1 MTRKY
6 RWVVLVGAV
15 AIGLFTATPA
25 LGVLVDMAGHWAAPL
40 VGALEAR
47 GIVNGDEW
55 KRFNPE
61 APLTRAQLAKLL
73 VTGLGHDD
81 SAKLLSAYPSRFLD
95 IPRWHWARGYVES
108 LAESAIIEGYPDA
121 TFAPEEPVTRVQLAA
136 ILVRAAGLSDQTR
149 TMRFEPTNYTD
160 DAAIPAWGRGA
171 VHVARANGLMEGFA
185 DGSFQPLQVVTRAE
199 GATALAR
206 LLGVRGALFHFTGT
220 LVKWDPV
227 ALTGTVRDELGN
239 EHSFAASREAQF
251 YRNGVGVTSR
261 QVRVLDQV
269 WMTLGSDGNVRFLDA
284 RYVDVLGKD
293 VTVRGSQVTVT
304 LPGNSV
310 KTYVLQPGVLVFA
323 NGRPSTVEKV
333 SGMNRAYMAL
343 DRATGEVRV
352 LDAVQVAAEGWFVS
366 YESASNTLTVQT
378 EEELKRL
385 KVAKEVLLL
394 LDGNRGQLTDLQTG
408 DRLMLS
414 VNEVGAVVYM
424 QAER

>member
-6 RWVVLVGAV
+6 RWVALAGAI

-95 IPRWHWARGYVES
+95 MPRWHWARGYVES

-171 VHVARANGLMEGFA
+171 VHVARANGLMEGFS

-206 LLGVRGALFHFTGT
+206 LLGARGALFHLTGT
-220 LVKWDPV
+220 LVKWDPG
-227 ALTGTVRDELGN
+227 ALTGTVRDELGSERN
-239 EHSFAASREAQF
+239 FEASRDAQF
-251 YRNGVGVTSR
+251 FRGGVAVTPG
-261 QVRVLDQV
+261 QVRMLDQV
-269 WMTLGSDGNVRFLDA
+269 WMVLGSDGNVRSVDA

-293 VTVRGSQVTVT
+293 LTVSGSQVTVT
-304 LPGNSV
+304 LAGDSV
-310 KTYVLQPGVLVFA
+310 KTYIVQPGVLVFA
-323 NGRPSTVEKV
+323 NGRPSTLEKV
-333 SGMNRAYMAL
+333 SGMNRAYLAL
-343 DRATGEVRV
+343 DRVTGEVRV
-352 LDAVQVAAEGWFVS
+352 LDAVQVADEGWFVS
-366 YESASNTLTVQT
+366 YESATRTITVQT
-378 EEELKRL
+378 EDELKRL
-385 KVAKEVLLL
+385 TVTRDLFLLV
-394 LDGNRGQLTDLQTG
+394 DGEKAQVEDLQVG
-408 DRLMLS
+408 DRLILS